1 MEGRAASMAYPSCS
15 VIITTCDRPDE
26 LRRSIASVIGQT
38 VRPQELIVVDDYS
51 SHPNES
57 AVAEYSG
64 NGLKIHYHRLTQRSG
79 ASAARNAGARLAS
92 GEILMFLDDDDV
104 WEPRKVETQLSLFA
118 THHEAAAVYTGMLA
132 VDDTNGGKVLHAS
145 RDHLSGKTW
154 PQILFRNFV
163 GPTSA
168 VAMRAQVFHDLG
180 GFDQQLPALQDY
192 DLWLRLSMAG
202 PMLYDGAHNLR
213 FSAISASA
221 SRISQ
226 NPRKYQEGFA
236 YLRRKYRSELSSL
249 TPWQRR
255 HFRAQSKLVEASK
268 YLEQAD
274 HADAVAQMILAI
286 SLYPPIVGRL
296 SRALVRTV
304 LRDPPFIAHAQ
315 TVHRERRP

>member
-1 MEGRAASMAYPSCS
+1 M
-15 VIITTCDRPDE
+15 V
-26 LRRSIASVIGQT
+26 SVIGQT
-38 VRPQELIVVDDYS
+38 VRPQELIVVDDCS
-51 SHPNES
+51 SHSNEF

-64 NGLKIHYHRLTQRSG
+64 NGLKIYYHRLTQRSG

-118 THHEAAAVYTGMLA
+118 THPEAAAVYTGMLA

-213 FSAISASA
+213 FSAVSASA
-221 SRISQ
+221 SRISH
-226 NPRKYQEGFA
+226 NPRNYQEGFA
-236 YLRRKYRSELSSL
+236 SLRCKYRSELSSL

-268 YLEQAD
+268 HFEQAD
-274 HADAVAQMILAI
+274 HADAVAQILLAVGF
-286 SLYPPIVGRL
+286 YPPILVRL
-296 SRALVRTV
+296 SRAVCRRLLRGDPTVVADGVAGKSSEGSRGRT
-304 LRDPPFIAHAQ
+304 L
-315 TVHRERRP
+315 

>member
-1 MEGRAASMAYPSCS
+1 VAYPSCS

-26 LRRSIASVIGQT
+26 LRRSIASVVGQT
-38 VRPQELIVVDDYS
+38 VRPQELIVVDDCS
-51 SHPNES
+51 SPPNES
-57 AVAEYSG
+57 AVAESSG

-79 ASAARNAGARLAS
+79 AAAARNAGARLAS

-104 WEPRKVETQLSLFA
+104 WERRKVETQLSLFA
-118 THHEAAAVYTGMLA
+118 THPEAAAVYTGMLA

-168 VAMRAQVFHDLG
+168 VAMRAQLFHDLG
-180 GFDQQLPALQDY
+180 GFDQQLSALQDY

-202 PMLYDGAHNLR
+202 PVLFDGAHNLR
-213 FSAISASA
+213 FSAVSASPN
-221 SRISQ
+221 RISH
-226 NPRKYQEGFA
+226 NPRNYQEGFA

-268 YLEQAD
+268 HLEQAD
-274 HADAVAQMILAI
+274 HADAVAQMLLAVGF
-286 SLYPPIVGRL
+286 YPPILVRL
-296 SRALVRTV
+296 SRAVFRRLLRGDPTV
-304 LRDPPFIAHAQ
+304 AADGVAGKS
-315 TVHRERRP
+315 T

>member
-1 MEGRAASMAYPSCS
+1 MAYPSCS

-26 LRRSIASVIGQT
+26 LRRSIASVVGQT
-38 VRPQELIVVDDYS
+38 ARPQELIVVDDCS

-57 AVAEYSG
+57 AIAERSG
-64 NGLKIHYHRLTQRSG
+64 NGLEIHYHRLMQRSG
-79 ASAARNAGARLAS
+79 ASAARNAGASLAS

-104 WEPRKVETQLSLFA
+104 WEPRKVEAQLSLFA
-118 THHEAAAVYTGMLA
+118 THPEAAAVYTGMLA

-145 RDHLSGKTW
+145 RDHLSGRTW

-168 VAMRAQVFHDLG
+168 VAMRARVFHDLG
-180 GFDQQLPALQDY
+180 GFDQELPALQDY
-192 DLWLRLSMAG
+192 DLWLRLSLAG
-202 PMLYDGAHNLR
+202 PVLYDGAHNLR

-221 SRISQ
+221 SRISRD
-226 NPRKYQEGFA
+226 PRKYQEGFA

-274 HADAVAQMILAI
+274 HAEAVAQTLLAVGF
-286 SLYPPIVGRL
+286 YPPILARL
-296 SRALVRTV
+296 SKAAFRRLLRGDPTV
-304 LRDPPFIAHAQ
+304 VA
-315 TVHRERRP
+315 RRRRQEGPGH